1 MKELAGRLTALDP
14 DAGAAVR
21 VIAYFDRLAE
31 SRAGVEALVRGAAVL
46 SGCPARLVDPERRV
60 HVRVQPDGTRQ
71 DTETPPNPTWPSAR
85 LSPNGPAILWLERG
99 GTERDGDAVEG
110 AGAGPGG
117 GAAEQVGV
125 TPGRVDT
132 KQAGAEPGT
141 ADTEV
146 TGITPIRVD
155 AAQAGAAPGQAIA
168 GDTGATPSQIDAKQ
182 AGAAPGVAVA
192 EHVAAT
198 PTQADAKQ
206 AGAQP
211 DTAHTERAGATPG
224 RVVTKQDGAE
234 PGTGTAEHAGPA
246 PCQAIAGDTGAT
258 PSQIDAKQTGAA
270 PGVAMVVTKQGRAEP
285 GVVIA
290 EDTGAAPGQVVAQ
303 QNGAAPGTV
312 VAESAAP
319 VLGVVDAVI
328 LERAAVA
335 LRLVLD
341 RTRGRA
347 PADDPALVET
357 LLDATA
363 PEQARLYA
371 ARRLGLDATAP
382 ARVLA
387 PLNNRPLVVSAGRE
401 GASHGGPDVAESRPA
416 SPDARF
422 AAGRLG
428 VGPAVPVLELPRSW
442 AEARTAL
449 RFTSEGTP
457 QDPGPRVVYAD
468 ELGGIALLADL
479 VVPGAEPPPDVRALE
494 TAAATAPWLPATLH
508 AVASTASLRAAAAGI
523 NVHHSTLQD
532 RLTHAEHLLG
542 WPVRT
547 PQGRLRLQL
556 ALAMRR
562 LARP

>member
-60 HVRVQPDGTRQ
+60 HVRVTPDGTRQ

-85 LSPNGPAILWLERG
+85 LSPDGPATLWLERG
-99 GTERDGDAVEG
+99 RAEGDSGIAQGAVAHPGPVGTEATGAASTPGDADR
-110 AGAGPGG
+110 AG
-117 GAAEQVGV
+117 
-125 TPGRVDT
+125 TT
-132 KQAGAEPGT
+132 PGT
-141 ADTEV
+141 AVTE
-146 TGITPIRVD
+146 
-155 AAQAGAAPGQAIA
+155 
-168 GDTGATPSQIDAKQ
+168 
-182 AGAAPGVAVA
+182 
-192 EHVAAT
+192 
-198 PTQADAKQ
+198 Q

-211 DTAHTERAGATPG
+211 ATAIAGHAGATPG
-224 RVVTKQDGAE
+224 RVDARQGAAE
-234 PGTGTAEHAGPA
+234 PGPDAVP
-246 PCQAIAGDTGAT
+246 P
-258 PSQIDAKQTGAA
+258 PS
-270 PGVAMVVTKQGRAEP
+270 
-285 GVVIA
+285 
-290 EDTGAAPGQVVAQ
+290 
-303 QNGAAPGTV
+303 
-312 VAESAAP
+312 
-319 VLGVVDAVI
+319 VVDAVI
-328 LERAAVA
+328 LERAAAA

-371 ARRLGLDATAP
+371 ARSLGLDLTAP
-382 ARVLA
+382 ARVLVR
-387 PLNNRPLVVSAGRE
+387 LNDRPRVVPAGAE
-401 GASHGGPDVAESRPA
+401 GAGVAESRPA
-416 SPDARF
+416 PPGA
-422 AAGRLG
+422 RLG

-442 AEARTAL
+442 AAARTAL
-449 RFTSEGTP
+449 RFTAEGTP

-494 TAAATAPWLPATLH
+494 AAAAATPWLPATLH
-508 AVASTASLRAAAAGI
+508 AVASTTSLRAAAAGI

-532 RLTHAEHLLG
+532 RLTHAEHQLG
-542 WPVRT
+542 WPLRT

-556 ALAMRR
+556 ALAMRH